1 MWKKWLDPLEWI
13 LIIILAGFLFW
24 PNAVLPASVFLLVL
38 IRLFRDRSALIPSKN
53 TFLLLIPAYI
63 TLIAWILGGAVKLGW
78 KEVELWG
85 LALGVFLYFQNRDGH
100 ELRSLQQSFILWS
113 LLQAFIL
120 LIFLVFTESL
130 NPSSFSQQVRD
141 AIEHRFHIHPTY
153 ITAAWSWALLLFW
166 MTSKMRFIYKTAISI
181 LFLVII
187 SLTGGKMPILALGLV
202 GLILILKTPQIS
214 LKSRIGAL
222 AIVAILSLA
231 IFMTPVMQVRFAEI
245 ALVDLSYSEGQ
256 MLSSTELR
264 IGVWS
269 CSLNS
274 ILENPWL
281 GVGIG
286 NTREALEQC
295 FEQFNQV
302 EFFEGEY
309 NTHNQF
315 MHFWLSSG
323 IFGLLAFVV
332 FIAYML
338 LWSIKSKRHILFYFL
353 VYFIIIS
360 LTENYFS
367 RQLGMVLWA
376 IFISTALL
384 NRNDKFARDET

>member
-1 MWKKWLDPLEWI
+1 
-13 LIIILAGFLFW
+13 
-24 PNAVLPASVFLLVL
+24 
-38 IRLFRDRSALIPSKN
+38 
-53 TFLLLIPAYI
+53 
-63 TLIAWILGGAVKLGW
+63 
-78 KEVELWG
+78 
-85 LALGVFLYFQNRDGH
+85 
-100 ELRSLQQSFILWS
+100 
-113 LLQAFIL
+113 
-120 LIFLVFTESL
+120 
-130 NPSSFSQQVRD
+130 
-141 AIEHRFHIHPTY
+141 
-153 ITAAWSWALLLFW
+153 
-166 MTSKMRFIYKTAISI
+166 
-181 LFLVII
+181 
-187 SLTGGKMPILALGLV
+187 MPILALGLV

-231 IFMTPVMQVRFAEI
+231 IFMTPVMQERFAEI

-302 EFFEGEY
+302 EFFEGKY

-323 IFGLLAFVV
+323 MFGLLAFVV

-338 LWSIKSKRHILFYFL
+338 HWSIKSKRHILFYFL